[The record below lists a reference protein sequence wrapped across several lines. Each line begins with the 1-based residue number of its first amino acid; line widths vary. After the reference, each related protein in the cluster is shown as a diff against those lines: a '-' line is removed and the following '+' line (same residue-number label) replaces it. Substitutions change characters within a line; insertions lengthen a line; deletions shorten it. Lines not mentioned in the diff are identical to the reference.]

1 MPMPTLLLIDEDT
14 NKIRR
19 LQEENERL
27 RQRLSEMVKIDSIL
41 DVNAGPTPQQL
52 PLMDD
57 FYIIAQYDYLYLF
70 KPNS

>member
-1 MPMPTLLLIDEDT
+1 MPTLLMIDEDT

-27 RQRLSEMVKIDSIL
+27 RQRLSEMVKIDTIL
-41 DVNAGPTPQQL
+41 DVNAGPTPQQP

-57 FYIIAQYDYLYLF
+57 FYIIAQYVSLEYF
-70 KPNS
+70 KLHLQC